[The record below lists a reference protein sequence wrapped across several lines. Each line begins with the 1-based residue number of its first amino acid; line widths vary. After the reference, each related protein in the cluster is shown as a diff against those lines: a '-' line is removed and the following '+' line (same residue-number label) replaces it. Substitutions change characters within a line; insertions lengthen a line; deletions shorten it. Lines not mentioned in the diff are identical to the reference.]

1 MVYIHV
7 KREPLGAAHKKMQIL
22 RYFIALKIYQ
32 KYKIMF
38 NATDVILCISLKYL
52 ETNDKRQNTLINKFI
67 SLF

>member
-7 KREPLGAAHKKMQIL
+7 KREPLGAANKKVQIL
-22 RYFIALKIYQ
+22 RYFIAFKINQ

>member
-7 KREPLGAAHKKMQIL
+7 KREPLGAAYKIVQIL

>member
-7 KREPLGAAHKKMQIL
+7 KREPLGAAHKKVQIL
-22 RYFIALKIYQ
+22 RYFIALKINQ